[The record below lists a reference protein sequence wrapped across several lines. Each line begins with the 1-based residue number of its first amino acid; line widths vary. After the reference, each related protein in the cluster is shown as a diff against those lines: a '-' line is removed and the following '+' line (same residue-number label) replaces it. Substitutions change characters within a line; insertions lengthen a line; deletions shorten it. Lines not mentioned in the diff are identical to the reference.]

1 MDGFDRQGE
10 RKTMD
15 RLKVLLVDDNA
26 AFLAAASQYLADFC
40 DANVVGAAHSGE
52 DGVRLAES
60 LQPDVVLLDFSMP
73 GMDGLETARR
83 IKALPGSPVV
93 IMVSLNTETQ
103 YRELSLTGGCDAFV
117 SKADFTD
124 QIGPLL
130 DRIRGR

>member
-1 MDGFDRQGE
+1 M

-26 AFLAAASQYLADFC
+26 AFLAAASQYLAEFC
-40 DANVVGAAHSGE
+40 DANVVGAAQSGE
-52 DGVRLAES
+52 DGLRLAES

-83 IKALPGSPVV
+83 IKSLPGSPIV

-103 YRELSLTGGCDAFV
+103 YRAPSLAGGCDAFIA
-117 SKADFTD
+117 KADFAD
-124 QIGPLL
+124 EIGPLL
-130 DRIRGR
+130 DKIRER